1 MNALDLLKKQHQELK
16 KMFQQMEKLEGG
28 GAEKERAFARLADAI
43 AAHAA
48 IEERYFYPA
57 VNVEETE
64 ELLLESAEEHLAA
77 KRVLADLLDLNI
89 GDRTFDPKIKI
100 LEELVINHSD
110 EEERRLMPLVKE
122 LVDAQALDDLG
133 IQLEEAYDE
142 IIQEEPRANVPAET
156 DAPAH
161 IS

>member
-1 MNALDLLKKQHQELK
+1 MAVIMGKC
-16 KMFQQMEKLEGG
+16 
-28 GAEKERAFARLADAI
+28 RTDAI

-48 IEERYFYPA
+48 IEERFFYPA

-64 ELLLESAEEHLAA
+64 ELLLEAAEEHLAA
-77 KRVLADLLDLNI
+77 KRVLADFLDLHI
-89 GDRTFDPKIKI
+89 ADETFDPKIKV
-100 LEELVINHSD
+100 LAELVINHSD
-110 EEERRLMPLVKE
+110 EEEQRLMPLVRK
-122 LVDAQALDDLG
+122 LVDSQALEDLG
-133 IQLEEAYDE
+133 IELEDAYQE